1 MTKNNKVKEKP
12 KVKILAFA
20 SKREMMLMYIAIKL
34 PMPGQAVGRADWKEY
49 EDLYNVLTEGADQ
62 NENDEYEFKD
72 RENIVFII
80 RDHEKL
86 LKKLDQKVYTDL
98 EVAKAIDELMDRL
111 ENCETVSQTETS
123 ELEEV

>member
-1 MTKNNKVKEKP
+1 MTKSDKYKEKP

-20 SKREMMLMYIAIKL
+20 SKREMWLMFIAIKL

-49 EDLYNVLTEGADQ
+49 EGLYNVLTEGIDQ
-62 NENDEYEFKD
+62 NEKDEYEFKD
-72 RENIVFII
+72 RKNIVFII

-98 EVAKAIDELMDRL
+98 EVARAIDKLMDRL
-111 ENCETVSQTETS
+111 ENCESVEQ
-123 ELEEV
+123 